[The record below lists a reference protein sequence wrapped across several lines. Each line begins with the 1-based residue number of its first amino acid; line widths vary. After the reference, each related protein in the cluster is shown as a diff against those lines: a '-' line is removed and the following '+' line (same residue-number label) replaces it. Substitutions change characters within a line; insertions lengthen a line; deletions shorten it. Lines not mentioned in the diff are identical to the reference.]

1 MRWFPIDFFQ
11 RRVVERP
18 EIMTI
23 ITKTFFLT
31 MTPGRITC
39 QSVHSGILF
48 QVKRVFVD
56 SGIMWKFSMTPMGF
70 NRWTDRNETFPYLKR
85 KRIIVVMLFL
95 FFFGCLFCA
104 CVYFLQCLF
113 LLFLFIYL
121 FIYLLL
127 ASLMRAPKLF
137 STIARKSQFENLL
150 DVSLEDAQYCQL
162 AFLLSRVFT
171 LVR

>member
-1 MRWFPIDFFQ
+1 
-11 RRVVERP
+11 
-18 EIMTI
+18 
-23 ITKTFFLT
+23 
-31 MTPGRITC
+31 MTPGRRITC

-70 NRWTDRNETFPYLKR
+70 NRWTDTNETFPYLKR

-95 FFFGCLFCA
+95 FFFFCLFCA

-127 ASLMRAPKLF
+127 ASLIRAPKLF

-150 DVSLEDAQYCQL
+150 DVRLEDAQYCRL

>member
-11 RRVVERP
+11 RLVVERP

-31 MTPGRITC
+31 MTPGRRITC

-95 FFFGCLFCA
+95 FFLA
-104 CVYFLQCLF
+104 VYFVHVCIF
-113 LLFLFIYL
+113 CSACFFYFYL
-121 FIYLLL
+121 FIYSFIYCWRALYEPPNS
-127 ASLMRAPKLF
+127 SL
-137 STIARKSQFENLL
+137 Q
-150 DVSLEDAQYCQL
+150 
-162 AFLLSRVFT
+162 
-171 LVR
+171 